1 MQLLQPS
8 HEQAEA
14 GLRAMRML
22 ATTRQNDLSPAARNL
37 LGAAQKHVL
46 HTDFDI
52 ETLPPITPEALAK
65 VFDNPALAH
74 QFVQGM
80 TVVSLADGPPTGAQ
94 GRVMAGRESGRAA
107 RRERECKAV

>member
-1 MQLLQPS
+1 MRIS
-8 HEQAEA
+8 DWSSDVCSSV
-14 GLRAMRML
+14 LRAMRML

-65 VFDNPALAH
+65 VFDNPAIAH

-80 TVVSLADGPPTGAQ
+80 TVVSLADGPPT
-94 GRVMAGRESGRAA
+94 EEIGRAH
-107 RRERECKAV
+107 V